1 MIVYVNGDSHTA
13 AAEAVNSAAFAE
25 DDGYPEL
32 GRRPHPDNLRV
43 SWGQQLADRIGAD
56 FVCDAESAASNTRI
70 LRTTRDWIKQLPP
83 WESCVVIVQW
93 STWEREEWLHQGQ
106 HYQIGSSGLDW
117 VPDSLKN
124 QYRQFIVSVDWNQCQ
139 RYWHDQIWQF
149 HLELDRQNIPHFFF
163 NGNSYFDRIRS
174 RQSWGV
180 NYLDPYG
187 SLTYDQALRQNGF
200 NTVNSNS
207 WHFGKDAHCFWAD
220 FVLEYCI
227 QNQIIDCREIL
238 TD

>member
-32 GRRPHPDNLRV
+32 GRRPHPDNLAV
-43 SWGQQLADRIGAD
+43 SWGQQLVNKLGCD
-56 FVCDAESAASNTRI
+56 FVCDAESAASNVRI
-70 LRTTRDWIKQLPP
+70 LRTTRDWIKQLLP

-93 STWEREEWLHQGQ
+93 STWEREEWLHDGQ
-106 HYQIGSSGLDW
+106 YYQIGSSGLDW
-117 VPDSLKN
+117 VPESLHTRYK
-124 QYRQFIVSVDWNQCQ
+124 QFITSVDWNQRQ
-139 RYWHDQIWQF
+139 QYWHDQIWQF
-149 HLELDRQNIPHFFF
+149 HQELDQQRIPHFFF
-163 NGNSYFDRIRS
+163 NGNNNFDRVKN
-174 RQSWGV
+174 QQQWGAS
-180 NYLDPYG
+180 YLDPYG
-187 SLTYDQALRQNGF
+187 VLTYDQCLRQNGF
-200 NTVNSNS
+200 NPVNPNS

-227 QNQIIDCREIL
+227 QNSIIDRCEIP

>member
-25 DDGYPEL
+25 DDGYSEL

-124 QYRQFIVSVDWNQCQ
+124 RYRQFIADVDWNQCQ
-139 RYWHDQIWQF
+139 QLWHNQIWQF
-149 HLELDRQNIPHFFF
+149 HLELVQQHIPHFFF